1 MVMSVSF
8 STPMTTLPP
17 IQPPTIALELPSIE
31 RNIADTTQTTSPAI
45 YPQNKVDL
53 YKCSCVEGLRYFGVD
68 LPPRPFDA
76 KNFIGTDPP
85 SVGGVVIFYY
95 AGNDTWHVALIV
107 ELHADYMLVREWNFE
122 PCAET
127 WRRVAYDDK
136 AIYGFSSF

>member
-1 MVMSVSF
+1 
-8 STPMTTLPP
+8 MTTLPP
-17 IQPPTIALELPSIE
+17 IEIPPLQAPVFAYMSDNTP
-31 RNIADTTQTTSPAI
+31 DTTQTTLPVI
-45 YPQNKVDL
+45 YPQNNPQL

-76 KNFIGTDPP
+76 KNFIGNAMP

-95 AGNDTWHVALIV
+95 ASNNTWHVALIV

-122 PCAET
+122 PCVET